1 MDSSEKTKKPEEIN
15 NFGKTKDSTKTGHTP
30 AAKGIITLV
39 AVLVFL
45 ITFCLAV
52 LIIHRNLNTGS
63 SPDKE
68 SASLSSDETPAD
80 LMSESDDTPANLTS
94 ESDDTPATPASNE
107 QTTEKGDK
115 TIAFFYMP
123 DLIGLSEESAL
134 AKLDEMGF
142 YNVTVEH
149 IKTEHPP
156 KGYVIRQS
164 IPANTTTGT
173 DFEIILQISE

>member
-15 NFGKTKDSTKTGHTP
+15 NLGKTNDSTKTGHTP

-45 ITFCLAV
+45 IAFCLSV
-52 LIIHRNLNTGS
+52 LIIHRNLNTVS

-68 SASLSSDETPAD
+68 SASLSSDETPAG
-80 LMSESDDTPANLTS
+80 LMSESDDTPAN
-94 ESDDTPATPASNE
+94 PASNE